1 MKSNIRKI
9 ITEELTSTDKS
20 DIKDIFKTEFEKKM
34 KSSEFKDAV
43 KEIIVKQLGSDKATK
58 KEIAKITQKVIVKL
72 YKTFWTRRSFWAN
85 NLEDVS

>member
-20 DIKDIFKTEFEKKM
+20 DIKKIFQTEFEKKL
-34 KSSEFKDAV
+34 KSTEFKDAINDIV
-43 KEIIVKQLGSDKATK
+43 VKQLGNDKATK
-58 KEIAKITQKVIVKL
+58 KQIAKITQKVIVKL
-72 YKTFWTRRSFWAN
+72 YKTFWTRRSFWSN

>member
-1 MKSNIRKI
+1 MKDTIRRVI
-9 ITEELTSTDKS
+9 SEELNASDKS
-20 DIKDIFKTEFEKKM
+20 AIKDIFKTEFEKKL

-43 KEIIVKQLGSDKATK
+43 QDIVTKQIGSDKKTK
-58 KEIAKITQKVIVKL
+58 KEIATITQKVIVKL

>member
-1 MKSNIRKI
+1 MSVDIRKI
-9 ITEELTSTDKS
+9 ITEELTSADKS
-20 DIKDIFKTEFEKKM
+20 DIKDIFKTEFEKKL

-43 KEIIVKQLGSDKATK
+43 EKLVLKQIGSDKKTK
-58 KEIAKITQKVIVKL
+58 KEVAKIVQKVQVKL

>member
-9 ITEELTSTDKS
+9 ITEELTSADKS
-20 DIKDIFKTEFEKKM
+20 DIKAIFKTEFEKKL

-43 KEIIVKQLGSDKATK
+43 HDIVIKQIGSDKKTK
-58 KEIAKITQKVIVKL
+58 TEIAAITQKVIVKL